1 MKKTFFYLLILL
13 AILITSCGSKKYP
26 KFDKVEAFA
35 YLNKQCEF
43 GTREPG
49 SEGIKLCREYI
60 KDTLNKY
67 GAVVKEQKFAT
78 KIHGNEIQSEN
89 ILASFNPRLSRR
101 ILLGAHYDTRPWA
114 DKDENLANHNKPIPG
129 ANDGASGV
137 AVLLEIAKIISQKE
151 PQEFG
156 VDMVFFDLEDSGS
169 YNDDKSWC
177 KGSQFYAD
185 NFSGDKPEAAIII
198 DMIGDRDLQIPME
211 FFSYH
216 NSPVL
221 TSDIWEIAENLGFRS
236 FQNKIG
242 IPIYDDHY
250 PLLESGF
257 NVIDIIDMKYKYWHT
272 LQDLPKN
279 CSSESLY
286 EVGQT
291 LINYIYRE
299 K

>member
-1 MKKTFFYLLILL
+1 MKKAIFYLFMLLPILVV
-13 AILITSCGSKKYP
+13 SCGAKKSP
-26 KFDKVEAFA
+26 KFDKEEAFS

-60 KDTLNKY
+60 KDNLMKY
-67 GAVVKEQKFAT
+67 NAVVKEQKFTA
-78 KIHGNEIQSEN
+78 KIRGEEIQGVN

-114 DKDENLANHNKPIPG
+114 DKDKNPDVHNKPIPG

-151 PQEFG
+151 PEEIG
-156 VDMVFFDLEDSGS
+156 VDLVFFDLEDSGS
-169 YNDDKSWC
+169 YDDDKSWC
-177 KGSQFYAD
+177 KGSQFFAENYSED
-185 NFSGDKPEAAIII
+185 EPEAAIII
-198 DMIGDRDLQIPME
+198 DMIGDKDLHIPME
-211 FFSYH
+211 YFSYH

-221 TSDIWEIAENLGFRS
+221 TSDIWKIADNLGFKS

-242 IPIYDDHY
+242 VPIYDDHY
-250 PLLESGF
+250 PLLENGF
-257 NVIDIIDMKYKYWHT
+257 NVIDIIDMDYKYWHT

-291 LINYIYRE
+291 LINYIYS

>member
-1 MKKTFFYLLILL
+1 MKRIFFYLIMLLPVLI
-13 AILITSCGSKKYP
+13 ISCGNKKYP
-26 KFDKVEAFA
+26 EFNKDESFS
-35 YLNKQCEF
+35 YLEKQCEF

-49 SEGIKLCREYI
+49 SDGIKLCREYI
-60 KDTLNKY
+60 ETTLTKY
-67 GAVVKEQKFAT
+67 NANIKEQKFET
-78 KIHGNEIQSEN
+78 KIEGKTIYGVN
-89 ILASFNPRLSRR
+89 IIASFNPRLSRR

-114 DKDENLANHNKPIPG
+114 DKDFNPEVRNKPIPG

-151 PQEFG
+151 PEQFG

-177 KGSQFYAD
+177 KGSRYFAENY
-185 NFSGDKPEAAIII
+185 SGEKPEAAIII
-198 DMIGDRDLQIPME
+198 DMIGDKDLHIPME
-211 FFSYH
+211 YFSYH

-221 TSDIWEIAENLGFRS
+221 TSDIWGIAANHGFKS

-250 PLLESGF
+250 PLLEEGF
-257 NVIDIIDMKYKYWHT
+257 NAIDIIDMDYKYWHT
-272 LQDLPKN
+272 LQDIPKN

-291 LINYIYRE
+291 LIDYIYS

>member
-1 MKKTFFYLLILL
+1 MKKALFYLLMLLPILVV
-13 AILITSCGSKKYP
+13 SCGAKKYP
-26 KFDKVEAFA
+26 EFDKEEAFS

-60 KDTLNKY
+60 KDNLMKY
-67 GAVVKEQKFAT
+67 NAEVKEQKFTA
-78 KIHGNEIQSEN
+78 KIRGKEIQSVN

-114 DKDENLANHNKPIPG
+114 DKDKNPDVHNKPISG

-151 PQEFG
+151 PEEIG
-156 VDMVFFDLEDSGS
+156 VDLVFFDLEDSGS
-169 YNDDKSWC
+169 YDDDKSWC
-177 KGSQFYAD
+177 KGSQFFAENYSED
-185 NFSGDKPEAAIII
+185 EPEAAIII
-198 DMIGDRDLQIPME
+198 DMIGDKDLHIPME
-211 FFSYH
+211 YFSYH

-221 TSDIWEIAENLGFRS
+221 TSDIWKIAGNLGFKS

-250 PLLESGF
+250 PLLENGF
-257 NVIDIIDMKYKYWHT
+257 NVIDIIDMDYKYWHT

-291 LINYIYRE
+291 LINYIYS

>member
-1 MKKTFFYLLILL
+1 MEKTFFYLLILL
-13 AILITSCGSKKYP
+13 PILITSCGSKKYP
-26 KFDKVEAFA
+26 KFDKVEAFS
-35 YLNKQCEF
+35 YLNKQCEI

-60 KDTLNKY
+60 KDTLIKNK
-67 GAVVKEQKFAT
+67 AVVKEQKFTA
-78 KIHGNEIQSEN
+78 KIRGKEVQSVN

-114 DKDENLANHNKPIPG
+114 DKDKNPDVHSKPIPG

-137 AVLLEIAKIISQKE
+137 AVLLEIAEIISQNE

-169 YNDDKSWC
+169 YDDDQSWC
-177 KGSQFYAD
+177 KGSQYFSE

-198 DMIGDRDLQIPME
+198 DMIGDKDLHIPME
-211 FFSYH
+211 YFSYH

-221 TSDIWEIAENLGFRS
+221 TSDIWKIANNLGFTS

-250 PLLESGF
+250 PLLEKGF
-257 NVIDIIDMKYKYWHT
+257 NVIDIIDMDYKYWHT

-279 CSSESLY
+279 CSSKSLF

-291 LINYIYRE
+291 LINYIYS

>member
-1 MKKTFFYLLILL
+1 MKKALSYLFMLLPILVV
-13 AILITSCGSKKYP
+13 SCGAKKYP
-26 KFDKVEAFA
+26 KFDKEEAFS

-60 KDTLNKY
+60 KDNLMKY
-67 GAVVKEQKFAT
+67 NAVVKEQKFTA
-78 KIHGNEIQSEN
+78 KIRGEEIQGVN

-114 DKDENLANHNKPIPG
+114 DKDKNPDVHNKPIPG

-151 PQEFG
+151 PEEIG
-156 VDMVFFDLEDSGS
+156 VDLVFFDLEDSGN
-169 YNDDKSWC
+169 YDDDKSWC
-177 KGSQFYAD
+177 KGSQFFAENYSED
-185 NFSGDKPEAAIII
+185 EPEAAIII
-198 DMIGDRDLQIPME
+198 DMIGDKDLHIPME
-211 FFSYH
+211 YFSYH

-221 TSDIWEIAENLGFRS
+221 TSDIWKIADNLGFKS

-242 IPIYDDHY
+242 VPIYDDHY
-250 PLLESGF
+250 PLLENGF
-257 NVIDIIDMKYKYWHT
+257 NVIDIIDMDYKYWHT

-291 LINYIYRE
+291 LINYIYS

>member
-1 MKKTFFYLLILL
+1 MKKAIFYLFMLLPILVV
-13 AILITSCGSKKYP
+13 SCGAKKYP
-26 KFDKVEAFA
+26 KFDKEEAFS

-60 KDTLNKY
+60 KDNLMKY
-67 GAVVKEQKFAT
+67 NAVVKEQKFTA
-78 KIHGNEIQSEN
+78 KIRGEEIQGVN

-114 DKDENLANHNKPIPG
+114 DKDKNPDVHNKPIPG

-151 PQEFG
+151 PEEIG
-156 VDMVFFDLEDSGS
+156 VDLVFFDLEDSGS
-169 YNDDKSWC
+169 YDDDKSWC
-177 KGSQFYAD
+177 KGSQFFAENYSED
-185 NFSGDKPEAAIII
+185 EPEAAIII
-198 DMIGDRDLQIPME
+198 DMIGDKDLHIPME
-211 FFSYH
+211 YFSYH

-221 TSDIWEIAENLGFRS
+221 TSDIWKIADNLGFKS

-242 IPIYDDHY
+242 VPIYDDHY
-250 PLLESGF
+250 PLLENGF
-257 NVIDIIDMKYKYWHT
+257 NVIDIIDMDYKYWHT

-291 LINYIYRE
+291 LINYIYS